1 MSSYV
6 LMKILESTPS
16 RYDRGIRLISRGAIG
31 RVYERVAEIAVSP
44 GARVLDLGCGTGGLS
59 LACAALGASVVGVD
73 KDPGM
78 LEVAKG
84 KAASG
89 DVEWIELGA
98 MEIEDRFEPATF
110 DAVVSCLTFSELFPE
125 ERDYVLSKAA
135 RLLVP
140 GGLFVVADE
149 VLPQN
154 AAKRLIRT
162 LARWPLVAATWLT
175 TQTTTHAIEDLAGL
189 ISKAG
194 FQDIHEEHISRAGI
208 AIVHGEKKGAPE

>member
-6 LMKILESTPS
+6 LMKVLESTPT
-16 RYDRGIRLISRGAIG
+16 RYDRGIRLISRGTIG
-31 RVYERVAEIAVSP
+31 RVYERVAEIAATP

-59 LACAALGASVVGVD
+59 LACAARGARVVGID

-98 MEIEDRFEPATF
+98 MEIEDRFEPETF
-110 DAVVSCLTFSELFPE
+110 DAVVSCLMFSELFPE
-125 ERDYVLSKAA
+125 EREYVLSKAA
-135 RLLVP
+135 GLLVP
-140 GGLFVVADE
+140 DGLLVVADE
-149 VLPQN
+149 VLPPS
-154 AAKRLIRT
+154 APKRFVRNLV
-162 LARWPLVAATWLT
+162 RWPLAAATWLA
-175 TQTTTHAIEDLAGL
+175 TQTTTHAVEDLSGL

-194 FQDIHEEHISRAGI
+194 FQDVHEEHIRPAGI
-208 AIVHGEKKGAPE
+208 AIVRGANQGLAA

>member
-6 LMKILESTPS
+6 LMKILESTPT
-16 RYDRGIRLISRGAIG
+16 RYDRGIRLISRGTIG

-59 LACAALGASVVGVD
+59 LACAARGASVVGID

-84 KAASG
+84 KVAPG

-98 MEIEDRFEPATF
+98 MEIEDRFEPETF
-110 DAVVSCLTFSELFPE
+110 DAVVSCLMFSELFSE

-140 GGLFVVADE
+140 HGLIVVADE
-149 VLPQN
+149 VLPPSAPQ
-154 AAKRLIRT
+154 RLIRT
-162 LARWPLVAATWLT
+162 LARWPLVAATWLA
-175 TQTTTHAIEDLAGL
+175 TQTTTHSVGDLSGL
-189 ISKAG
+189 VSKAG
-194 FQDIHEEHISRAGI
+194 FEDVHEEHIPRAGI
-208 AIVHGEKKGAPE
+208 AIVRAANKGAVQ

>member
-6 LMKILESTPS
+6 LMKILESTPT
-16 RYDRGIRLISRGAIG
+16 RYDRGIRLISRGTIG
-31 RVYERVAEIAVSP
+31 RVYERMAEIAAMP

-59 LACAALGASVVGVD
+59 LACAARGASVVAID

-84 KAASG
+84 KTGSG

-98 MEIEDRFEPATF
+98 MEIEDRFEPETF
-110 DAVVSCLTFSELFPE
+110 DAAVSCLMFSELFRE
-125 ERDYVLSKAA
+125 ERDYVLNKAA

-140 GGLFVVADE
+140 GGLIVVADE
-149 VLPQN
+149 VLPSSGLE
-154 AAKRLIRT
+154 RFMRT
-162 LARWPLVAATWLT
+162 LARWPLVAATWLA
-175 TQTTTHAIEDLAGL
+175 TQTTTHAVEDLSGL

-194 FQDIHEEHISRAGI
+194 FEDVHEELIRPTGI
-208 AIVHGEKKGAPE
+208 AIVRGANKGAAA